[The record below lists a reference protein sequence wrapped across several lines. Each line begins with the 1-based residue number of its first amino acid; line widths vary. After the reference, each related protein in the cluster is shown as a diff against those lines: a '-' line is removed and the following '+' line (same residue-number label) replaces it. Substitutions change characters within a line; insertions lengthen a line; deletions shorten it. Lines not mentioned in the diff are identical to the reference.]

1 MEVLG
6 GEIEV
11 AGAEFLNHPCNLVH
25 ARPPAR
31 RPPAPAVDDPL
42 RPPLLRGTAPAAE
55 MPLAHPQQRSSL
67 HAAQLL
73 LPMQLH
79 RISDPGH
86 PDLRQHA
93 IPPAKTGQI
102 VCYQTW
108 TYLVSATQPSFRR
121 LTSGRKSTLAR
132 PEQPRPR
139 SRTEW
144 PPSSRWSSPSSGDL
158 LNQDRETAQ
167 ERRHGAQSPDGHE
180 GAHPPQA
187 RGHHGPH
194 AHK

>member
-6 GEIEV
+6 RKIEV

-42 RPPLLRGTAPAAE
+42 RPPLLIGTAQAAE

-73 LPMQLH
+73 LPMQLN

-102 VCYQTW
+102 VCSQTR
-108 TYLVSATQPSFRR
+108 TYLVSATGNAALSCPEVDC
-121 LTSGRKSTLAR
+121 TL
-132 PEQPRPR
+132 
-139 SRTEW
+139 
-144 PPSSRWSSPSSGDL
+144 L
-158 LNQDRETAQ
+158 
-167 ERRHGAQSPDGHE
+167 H
-180 GAHPPQA
+180 
-187 RGHHGPH
+187 
-194 AHK
+194 

>member
-6 GEIEV
+6 RKIEV

-42 RPPLLRGTAPAAE
+42 RPPLLIGTAQAAE

-73 LPMQLH
+73 LPMQLN

-102 VCYQTW
+102 VCSQTR
-108 TYLVSATQPSFRR
+108 TYLVSATVAQ
-121 LTSGRKSTLAR
+121 GRAAAARHPIVLMVQDDTILDVSPHRTLK
-132 PEQPRPR
+132 
-139 SRTEW
+139 
-144 PPSSRWSSPSSGDL
+144 
-158 LNQDRETAQ
+158 
-167 ERRHGAQSPDGHE
+167 GAG
-180 GAHPPQA
+180 
-187 RGHHGPH
+187 
-194 AHK
+194 

>member
-42 RPPLLRGTAPAAE
+42 RPPLLIGVAQSAE

-73 LPMQLH
+73 LPMQLN

-93 IPPAKTGQI
+93 IPPVKTGQI
-102 VCYQTW
+102 VRYQTR
-108 TYLVSATQPSFRR
+108 TYLVLPTAVSPRVAILFGSHNSEVSVISP
-121 LTSGRKSTLAR
+121 GAR
-132 PEQPRPR
+132 M
-139 SRTEW
+139 
-144 PPSSRWSSPSSGDL
+144 
-158 LNQDRETAQ
+158 
-167 ERRHGAQSPDGHE
+167 
-180 GAHPPQA
+180 
-187 RGHHGPH
+187 
-194 AHK
+194 